1 MKNRYFR
8 LSLVIILTLL
18 LLAGVIGTISRAAPH
33 EAPVKSPNAPSA
45 ANIVAVKINFQPA
58 GSDIPTNYI
67 ADSGETKGPR
77 GGGWNYGWS
86 ADLTSNTRER
96 NVSSDQRLDTL
107 VFDTNITRTWEIDIP
122 NGLYKVTIAMGDPK
136 NAHNQQLKVEGVAWW
151 NTNTGANAYQ
161 IETHTVTVADG
172 ALTVDMKGT
181 INYIDIVPSPPSG
194 VYMDWGDA
202 PDSYRTT
209 SGQNGPRHQYKEG
222 LYLGGAFD
230 DEVDGIVS
238 VDADGDDND
247 AVDDEDGLIK
257 TFEISTADPGFKKR
271 WTIGVTV
278 LNDPTA
284 NVYGWIDFNRN
295 GTFDANEFAT
305 AVAHQGDNQVTLE
318 WIMPPGI
325 SPGKSYARFRITT
338 DNLAHTGG
346 STDPDERAYGPAS
359 DGEVE
364 DYTLEIRNFG
374 YPNAGCLDDVF
385 QSRATGVG
393 AHFQFAELLLHE
405 NPIIEN
411 VLTGDSPRIADLVAS
426 PDDFNALGL
435 NDNDEYTYAWY
446 FDFTHG
452 TRPVEW
458 AYVTRIRTVDF
469 KDEMQVMG
477 EALADGPQDVAH
489 GPAGGTPVV
498 HHYNDGDPLRETFLA
513 GDVDDNGYYY
523 LSSNGHQSLVKIDL
537 KNMTFTSVPLMEN
550 GSQSRLD
557 ANDFAY
563 NSRDGYFYAIR
574 PVAHANSNRSS
585 LIRISKTGVIT
596 ERLLDGKVPAGQG
609 GAVVDFSNTRYALIN
624 NDGGSGPFR
633 YYSVDVT
640 DPTPNLAYLGNGSTL
655 LRANDAAGCLI
666 PRDYGD
672 LPNSYLTKESDGG
685 ARHNLYDFNK
695 DGVIDL
701 YLGSTVDADRDGW
714 VDVIDDSGN
723 ATDDDAPT
731 DPTGVKTGNGD
742 DEDGVTLLTPL
753 IPGENACVK
762 VSAHNG
768 DQYDAAF
775 HAWIDFDAS
784 GAFSAAEGLTNGTGG
799 TGGNFH
805 NSQAL
810 IPPGDTTDKTYCFET
825 PASADFANLSGVAA
839 MRFRLSMEYL
849 NSSRWG
855 GFVDEGEVEDYM
867 TKLACIGNYVWD
879 DSTGTTPNVQD
890 SSDSPIGGLTVRLV
904 AAGVNGQ
911 IDTAASDASA
921 QGDDYI
927 YTTTTASNG
936 RYSFCGV
943 PPGVFQ
949 IQIPT
954 PPSSV
959 PQVVSPNMG
968 GDSALD
974 SDGVSS
980 GSGQA
985 VSGPVLTYSDPISIT
1000 VSDNAS
1006 NDADPTGY
1014 PDAQTDL
1021 AVDFGFQKASVAID
1035 DRVWNDA
1042 DNDGVVDIS
1051 SQPDG
1056 NAPQAETG
1064 IDGAKLNLYRDSD
1077 GDGVCE
1083 PGSDTFITTTTT
1095 SGGGF
1100 YKFLNLTP
1108 STANDATTNYCV
1120 ALDSNSVKPTYTK
1133 SSSSGGGNPDAAD
1146 NNDDGIPSG
1155 NYVVTKPF
1163 PALLNSQTTTDSGDP
1178 VGYDDASS
1186 YMTVDFGLNTDPNA
1200 IIMSRIT
1207 VKEALPIWLLGA
1219 LAILA
1224 IALAAFVW
1232 KRRQTTS
1239 TEPM

>member
-1 MKNRYFR
+1 MRRCFR
-8 LSLVIILTLL
+8 ITIMLLFAMLFLGGGIGIISVAALE
-18 LLAGVIGTISRAAPH
+18 GVHR
-33 EAPVKSPNAPSA
+33 KDLNAPTA
-45 ANIVAVKINFQPA
+45 ANIVSVKINFQPA

-67 ADSGETKGPR
+67 ADSGEVKGSR
-77 GGGWNYGWS
+77 GGGWTYGWDV
-86 ADLTSNTRER
+86 DLTANTRDR
-96 NVSSDQRLDTL
+96 DVNADQRLDTF
-107 VFDTNITRTWEIDIP
+107 VFDTDNIRLWEVDVP
-122 NGLYKVTIAMGDPK
+122 NGQYKVTIAMGDPN
-136 NAHNQQLKVEGVAWW
+136 NAQSQHLEVEGNLWW
-151 NTNTGANAYQ
+151 DLTTNADTYQ

-172 ALTVDMKGT
+172 AMSLSVKGT
-181 INYIDIVPSPPSG
+181 INYIDIVASPPSG

-202 PDSYRTT
+202 PDSYKTT
-209 SGQNGPRHQYKEG
+209 SASNGPRHNYKEG

-238 VDADGDDND
+238 ADADGDDND
-247 AVDDEDGLIK
+247 AVDDEESLIK
-257 TFEISTADPGFKKR
+257 TFQVSTADPGFKKR

-295 GTFDANEFAT
+295 GTFDANEFAMT
-305 AVAHQGDNQVTLE
+305 VAHQNDNQVTLE
-318 WIMPPGI
+318 WMMPPGI

-346 STDPDERAYGPAS
+346 PDDPDERAYGLAS

-364 DYTLEIRNFG
+364 DYTLEIRDLG
-374 YPNAGCLDDVF
+374 YPHAGCLDDVF

-405 NPIIEN
+405 NPIVEN
-411 VLTGDSPRIADLVAS
+411 ILTGTSPRVADLVAN

-477 EALADGPQDVAH
+477 EALADGPQDVTH
-489 GPAGGTPVV
+489 GPAGGTPIVN
-498 HHYNDGDPLRETFLA
+498 HYDDGEPLRETFLA
-513 GDVDDNGYYY
+513 GDVDDDGYYY
-523 LSSNGHQSLVKIDL
+523 VASNGHQSLVKIDL

-550 GSQSRLD
+550 GSQTRLD

-574 PVAHANSNRSS
+574 PVSHADANKSS
-585 LIRISKTGVIT
+585 LIQISKSGVIT
-596 ERLLDGKVPAGQG
+596 EKLLDGQVPAGQG
-609 GAVVDFSNTRYALIN
+609 GAVVDFSNTLYALIN

-672 LPNSYLTKESDGG
+672 LPNSYFTKESDGG
-685 ARHNLYDFNK
+685 PRHNLYDFNK

-731 DPTGVKTGNGD
+731 DPTGAKTGNGD
-742 DEDGVTLLTPL
+742 DEDGVTLITPL
-753 IPGENACVK
+753 LPGENACVK

-768 DQYDAAF
+768 DQYEAAF
-775 HAWIDFDAS
+775 HAWIDFDSS
-784 GAFSAAEGLTNGTGG
+784 GTFSAAEGLTNGTGG
-799 TGGNFH
+799 TGGNF
-805 NSQAL
+805 NSSQAF
-810 IPPGDTTDKTYCFET
+810 IPPGDTTNKTYCFET
-825 PASADFANLSGVAA
+825 PASANFANLSGVAA

-849 NSSRWG
+849 NDTRWG

-890 SSDSPIGGLTVRLV
+890 ASDSPIGGLTVRLV

-911 IDTAASDASA
+911 IDTAASDTSA

-927 YTTTTASNG
+927 YTTTTANDG

-954 PPSSV
+954 PPSGV
-959 PQVVSPNMG
+959 PQVVTPNVG
-968 GDSALD
+968 GDNALD
-974 SDGVSS
+974 SDGASS
-980 GSGQA
+980 GSGKA

-1000 VSDNAS
+1000 VNDNAS
-1006 NDADPTGY
+1006 NDVDPTGY
-1014 PDAQTDL
+1014 PDTQTDL
-1021 AVDFGFQKASVAID
+1021 AVDFGFQKASVAIGNS
-1035 DRVWNDA
+1035 VWNDT
-1042 DNDGVVDIS
+1042 DNDGVFDTTL
-1051 SQPDG
+1051 QLGP

-1083 PGSDTFITTTTT
+1083 PGSDTLITTTTT

-1100 YKFLNLTP
+1100 YQFLNLTP
-1108 STANDATTNYCV
+1108 STASDAKTNYCV

-1133 SSSSGGGNPDAAD
+1133 SSTGGGGNPDSAD

-1155 NYVVTKPF
+1155 NFIVTKPF
-1163 PALLNSQTTTDSGDP
+1163 PALLNGQSATDSGDP
-1178 VGYDDASS
+1178 TGYDDKSS

-1200 IIMSRIT
+1200 ISLNYLAA
-1207 VKEALPIWLLGA
+1207 KGHLPIWLLGA
-1219 LAILA
+1219 LVLLA
-1224 IALAAFVW
+1224 IALAAFIW
-1232 KRRQTTS
+1232 QHRRLTS
-1239 TEPM
+1239 SGHV